1 MKCFWKFAREIRDGF
16 NYGGLPREKRRTRE
30 GFNFFHTDSP
40 TNAGGAA
47 SYIASNLKAAP
58 KPDVKFDIA
67 LVESCWAE
75 IEAGEGKKIIICCI
89 YKHPLV
95 ILNSF
100 ATY

>member
-1 MKCFWKFAREIRDGF
+1 MNWNDQERQVRYKMDLIMEDYLERKE
-16 NYGGLPREKRRTRE
+16 EQERE
-30 GFNFFHTDSP
+30 GFYFFHTDSP

-47 SYIASNLKAAP
+47 LYIASNLKAAP

-75 IEAGEGKKIIICCI
+75 IEAGEGKKKIIICCI

-95 ILNSF
+95 I
-100 ATY
+100 